1 MLKTYAD
8 LKNMM
13 EELEKKNLDPD
24 TKILFVD
31 SYTKSY
37 NVFKAR
43 VPFAKDILDYEFD
56 KLTNLKITKDKAKQ
70 LKAKSVEHG
79 LFAKLEFDGTKYKIN
94 NIKFDGCEIEISESE
109 LIEAIANGVLLVAG
123 LAVMIGVGIYE
134 AGKFLYNSIFSD
146 KNLKS

>member
-1 MLKTYAD
+1 MC
-8 LKNMM
+8 
-13 EELEKKNLDPD
+13 ESW
-24 TKILFVD
+24 V
-31 SYTKSY
+31 
-37 NVFKAR
+37 
-43 VPFAKDILDYEFD
+43 
-56 KLTNLKITKDKAKQ
+56 
-70 LKAKSVEHG
+70 
-79 LFAKLEFDGTKYKIN
+79 N